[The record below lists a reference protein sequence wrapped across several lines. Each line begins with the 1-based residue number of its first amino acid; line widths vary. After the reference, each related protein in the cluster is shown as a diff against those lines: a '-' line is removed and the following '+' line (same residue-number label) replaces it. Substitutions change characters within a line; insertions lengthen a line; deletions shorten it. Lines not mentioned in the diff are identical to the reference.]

1 MAREINL
8 QTFTDHR
15 GNLTVI
21 EKVVPFDIKR
31 IFYIYGVEDVMRG
44 KHRHKKTIQAAVCM
58 QGSCVITSDDGH
70 QIQHFTLDKP
80 HKCLLLEPQ
89 DWHYMHEFSL
99 DAILMVLASEHYDP
113 DDYIFEPYPK
123 YDNQAI

>member
-1 MAREINL
+1 VAREINL

-21 EKVVPFDIKR
+21 EKVVPFDIRR
-31 IFYIYGVEDVMRG
+31 IFYIYGVENVVRG
-44 KHRHKKTIQAAVCM
+44 RHRHKKTVQAAVCM

-70 QIQHFTLDKP
+70 TVQHFHLDKP

-89 DWHYMHEFSL
+89 DWHYMHQFSL
-99 DAILMVLASEHYDP
+99 DAILMVLASEHFDP
-113 DDYIFEPYPK
+113 DDYIFEPYR
-123 YDNQAI
+123 DI